1 MTAKSESKIRIIK
14 HKLKGQN
21 SEHETQYRGS
31 IRVSKLALIR
41 VQFDSIFTSGFGL
54 EFWDS
59 VQDKIG
65 LCSVLRPARGSMRV
79 LGGFGSG
86 FISG

>member
-1 MTAKSESKIRIIK
+1 MGY
-14 HKLKGQN
+14 KGVFVTRTCFRDEVKTQN
-21 SEHETQYRGS
+21 TKVKYLGS

-41 VQFDSIFTSGFGL
+41 KQFDSIFTSGFSLVFG
-54 EFWDS
+54 DS
-59 VQDKIG
+59 VKDKTG
-65 LCSVLRPARGSMRV
+65 FGSVLRRTRGSMRV

>member
-1 MTAKSESKIRIIK
+1 M
-14 HKLKGQN
+14 
-21 SEHETQYRGS
+21 
-31 IRVSKLALIR
+31 
-41 VQFDSIFTSGFGL
+41 QFDSIFTSGFGL
-54 EFWDS
+54 EFGDS

-65 LCSVLRPARGSMRV
+65 FGSVLRPAQGSMRV